1 MTPQSRMTS
10 TTTTTTTT
18 ENINILIAN
27 SGLSAPILVETRQLG
42 LWING
47 TAAVQ
52 LCDCQVTSSGNY
64 EISRNVHN
72 IQIWRRPLLGLSLC

>member
-1 MTPQSRMTS
+1 MTLQSRMTS

-47 TAAVQ
+47 TAAAVQ

-72 IQIWRRPLLGLSLC
+72 IQRRPLLGLSLC

>member
-1 MTPQSRMTS
+1 MTS

-52 LCDCQVTSSGNY
+52 LCDCQVTSSVNY

-72 IQIWRRPLLGLSLC
+72 IRIWRRPLLGLSLC

>member
-1 MTPQSRMTS
+1 MTS

-27 SGLSAPILVETRQLG
+27 SGLSAPIVVETRQFG

-52 LCDCQVTSSGNY
+52 LCDCQVPSSGNY
-64 EISRNVHN
+64 EISRTVHN
-72 IQIWRRPLLGLSLC
+72 IWIWRRSLLGFFLC

>member
-1 MTPQSRMTS
+1 MTS

-52 LCDCQVTSSGNY
+52 LCDCQVTSRGGH
-64 EISRNVHN
+64 EIS
-72 IQIWRRPLLGLSLC
+72 

>member
-52 LCDCQVTSSGNY
+52 LCDCQVTSIEADTKFREMFTIFGFGEGPY
-64 EISRNVHN
+64 
-72 IQIWRRPLLGLSLC
+72 LGFP